1 MNTVAGLFSS
11 LPMSTELLILLSL
24 VLIFHVV
31 RFIRRH
37 SPASVYTKAELESFS
52 EAAEKAF
59 GESDSVFH
67 EPFSPDLHIDILR
80 IPPQENCPFITL
92 CTMGVGAHRM
102 TVPEEELQEAAE
114 KDEKLRSFLFPGHD
128 RVELLMYLPADRDPR
143 NRQEGLN
150 REELERLF
158 APIGILKNTA
168 CAMVAMD
175 TWYAFSHT
183 VSTGESLR
191 PGSPYTAVAF
201 ASPLPDCA
209 VPGFTLK
216 AGEKDVSVLMLLP
229 LTQEEYDTVKEK
241 SPEDSMAW
249 LQSLL
254 PAEPDSLHTFIDERM
269 KKL

>member
-1 MNTVAGLFSS
+1 MNAVAGLFSS
-11 LPMSTELLILLSL
+11 LPLSAEVLILLSL

-31 RFIRRH
+31 RFLRRH
-37 SPASVYTKAELESFS
+37 TPAEVYTKEEMECFS
-52 EAAEKAF
+52 DAAEKAF
-59 GESDSVFH
+59 GETECVFH
-67 EPFSPDLHIDILR
+67 EHFSPDLHIDLLR
-80 IPPQENCPFITL
+80 IPPHKDCPFNTL

-102 TVPEEELQEAAE
+102 NVPEEELQEAAE

-128 RVELLMYLPADRDPR
+128 RTELLMYLPADWEPR
-143 NRQEGLN
+143 ELQEGLTQ
-150 REELERLF
+150 EESERLF
-158 APIGILKNTA
+158 APMRLIKDTA
-168 CAMVAMD
+168 RAMVAMD

-183 VSTGESLR
+183 VSTGEPLR
-191 PGSPYTAVAF
+191 PGSPYTAVVF

-209 VPGFTLK
+209 APGFTLK

-249 LQSLL
+249 LQALL
-254 PAEPDSLHTFIDERM
+254 PAEPDALHAFIDERM